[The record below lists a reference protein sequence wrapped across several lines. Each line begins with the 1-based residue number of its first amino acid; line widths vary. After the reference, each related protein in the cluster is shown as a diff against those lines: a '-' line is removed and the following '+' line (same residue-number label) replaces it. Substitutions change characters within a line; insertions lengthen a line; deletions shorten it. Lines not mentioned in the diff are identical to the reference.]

1 MVGRASS
8 MMLTM
13 VVAGTLVAAMV
24 RPAAADPGASRSST
38 PVASETW
45 DWVLGQLETGT
56 PVTSTSTVEPDQAY
70 PPEWTGPVSGSV
82 TLAGLPTPPDLQEL
96 QVEALVVTDR
106 AYSIAFTP
114 VEADGT
120 FTFPWSHPG
129 SKVYR
134 LVDPATGEVLAE
146 QAPDH
151 GLVRSYD
158 VPDGHHLHGRS
169 FSYDQALTLVTAL
182 SLGELAVADRL
193 ADGLLSLQTDGGP
206 QDGGF
211 VTSAAALHPA
221 GAVAEYRTG
230 NHALAT
236 YALLRYLRDG
246 SPDPA
251 ARAQALEGAERA
263 LEWLLARQAVDGP
276 LAGLVRGG
284 YGWYATGGFDP
295 SYELPW
301 ASTEHNVDAW
311 HTFRL
316 ADEVLGHVGAADAAA
331 VLHDAILER
340 LWSSEEGRFWQG
352 RSPDGPDPG
361 HALDVSSWGALFL
374 RAAGHQAQAAQA
386 MANIGWYASTHAG
399 ASGFAPVP
407 FPAEPIVWVEGTA
420 GVALAQLRL
429 GQDAAPTLAALAPA
443 ATDGIYPGATRG
455 DEWLSMTSAP
465 AVGGATWVL
474 LVQQAL
480 AGHPSIWDETQEEA
494 GA

>member
-1 MVGRASS
+1 MIALTVLMAG
-8 MMLTM
+8 TM
-13 VVAGTLVAAMV
+13 VAMAT
-24 RPAAADPGASRSST
+24 RPAAADPGDAASGA
-38 PVASETW
+38 PAVSETW
-45 DWVLGQLETGT
+45 DWVLGQLATGT

-70 PPEWTGPVSGSV
+70 PPAWTGPVSGSV
-82 TLAGLPTPPDLQEL
+82 TLSGLPTPPALQDLQI
-96 QVEALVVTDR
+96 EALVVTDR
-106 AYSIAFTP
+106 AYSIAVAP
-114 VEADGT
+114 VEADGA

-129 SKVYR
+129 TKVFR
-134 LVDPATGEVLAE
+134 LVDQATGDVLAE
-146 QAPDH
+146 HAPSH

-158 VPDGHHLHGRS
+158 VPEGHHLHGRA

-193 ADGLLSLQTDGGP
+193 AAGLLSLQTDGGP

-211 VTSAAALHPA
+211 VTSAAALYPE
-221 GAVAEYRTG
+221 GAVPEYRTG

-246 SPDPA
+246 SPDAA
-251 ARAQALEGAERA
+251 ARAQALDGAERG
-263 LEWLLARQAVDGP
+263 LDWLLARQAVDGP

-284 YGWYATGGFDP
+284 YGWYANGGFDP
-295 SYELPW
+295 SYQLPW

-311 HTFRL
+311 HTLRL
-316 ADEVLGHVGAADAAA
+316 AEEVLGHAGAAGAVP

-361 HALDVSSWGALFL
+361 HALDVSSWGAIFL
-374 RAAGHQAQAAQA
+374 QAAGHQAQAAQA

-429 GQDAAPTLAALAPA
+429 GQDPAPTLAALAPA
-443 ATDGIYPGATRG
+443 ATDGVYPGATRD

-474 LVQQAL
+474 LVRQAI
-480 AGHPSIWDETQEEA
+480 AGLPSIWDLSDDEGRA
-494 GA
+494 